1 MFLWATLIRI
11 GDWCIRC
18 YRRRIVNVNVN
29 IIVAGLLAMG
39 VTVAAMKGLEHID
52 VPAKLAKLVR
62 MPWEL
67 GPFTWTE
74 KTVISILTLVIDL
87 VADVLVYYVL
97 HWLANHVPKKAAKLG
112 HLIDDLNPAYAHLTF
127 VQDATMVQVER
138 LVLSPLFYIIAVG
151 GQQMILHADHSAVA
165 TSVAVPFTTAILV
178 TRCIHTV
185 WMHYQQK
192 RQLAKIKAG
201 AIVLASSVPAP
212 IGSTAPATTASDSA
226 SPVTNSEASKA
237 ELVSAAANG
246 NEAGNTT
253 K

>member
-1 MFLWATLIRI
+1 MFAQASN
-11 GDWCIRC
+11 WCVRC

-97 HWLANHVPKKAAKLG
+97 HWLANHVPKKAAKIG
-112 HLIDDLNPAYAHLTF
+112 HIIDDLNPAYAHLTF

-138 LVLSPLFYIIAVG
+138 LVLSPLFYIIAMG

-165 TSVAVPFTTAILV
+165 TSVAVPFTTAILI

-192 RQLAKIKAG
+192 RQLAKIKSG

-212 IGSTAPATTASDSA
+212 IGSTAP
-226 SPVTNSEASKA
+226 TNALAEGQSSVANGETSKA
-237 ELVSAAANG
+237 ELVSSVANG
-246 NEAGNTT
+246 GHDAGTTT

>member
-1 MFLWATLIRI
+1 MFALASN
-11 GDWCIRC
+11 WCVRC

-97 HWLANHVPKKAAKLG
+97 HWLANHVPRKAAKLG

-165 TSVAVPFTTAILV
+165 TSVAVPFTTAILI

-212 IGSTAPATTASDSA
+212 IGSTAPASTPADGQLVGVNGES
-226 SPVTNSEASKA
+226 SKA
-237 ELVSAAANG
+237 ELVSSAASG
-246 NEAGNTT
+246 GQDSGTT
-253 K
+253 TT

>member
-1 MFLWATLIRI
+1 MLARASN
-11 GDWCIRC
+11 WCVRC

-39 VTVAAMKGLEHID
+39 VTVAAMKGLEHIS
-52 VPAKLAKLVR
+52 VPPKLAKLVG

-97 HWLANHVPKKAAKLG
+97 HWLANHVPKKAAKIG
-112 HLIDDLNPAYAHLTF
+112 HIIDDLNPAYAHLTF

-138 LVLSPLFYIIAVG
+138 LVLSPLFYIIAMG

-192 RQLAKIKAG
+192 RQLSKIKAG

-212 IGSTAPATTASDSA
+212 IGSTPPESTTLESQSTDMNGES
-226 SPVTNSEASKA
+226 SRA
-237 ELVSAAANG
+237 ELVSSAAAGSSNSSQ
-246 NEAGNTT
+246 TT

>member
-1 MFLWATLIRI
+1 MFLWAMLIRI

-52 VPAKLAKLVR
+52 VPARLAKLVR
-62 MPWEL
+62 MPWNF

-165 TSVAVPFTTAILV
+165 TSVAVPFTTAILI

-212 IGSTAPATTASDSA
+212 IGTTPPADGKAEPVVS
-226 SPVTNSEASKA
+226 VTNNEESKT
-237 ELVSAAANG
+237 ELVSVIANSHDVG
-246 NEAGNTT
+246 GTT